1 MCYTRIT
8 HTCNGK
14 AAIAYARGCGCGHNG
29 HRQRNLLIGSVRML
43 PDEIESFETQME
55 QDWIKRASSK
65 NKNQIRRIVASFSP
79 QELDAQNEDCAFT
92 ALEIAQEFVKE
103 AYPDR
108 KACIFVQN
116 DGVGEKLHLHI
127 LVSNVDSLEYK
138 GCRPEQ
144 TRYDYVEQEFDRI
157 AGRYIDLDFGQ
168 KNKEKLSQTERNMR
182 EENEEAVDNGEEPKN
197 YIWKDDLRERIR
209 IAMRMAKSEEDFLDE
224 LKNQGVEARYGKS
237 KKNGEYLSYEL
248 VDVPESMDAGKKLK
262 ARSYSLGDDY
272 GVDAL
277 RSILQEKTNH
287 KPLDDLEQ
295 EKVLKMI
302 SVPER
307 ETPAIQPGRVTEER
321 IKMSLNGMRVKGS
334 AQAMKNL
341 SENAVEAPAKYSVK
355 EESVSVKSDTKEDKV
370 QEVAKAS
377 KNPAYEKM
385 LRMRDSIDASE
396 REKMLQNSMS
406 RDAWS
411 LCR

>member
-1 MCYTRIT
+1 
-8 HTCNGK
+8 
-14 AAIAYARGCGCGHNG
+14 
-29 HRQRNLLIGSVRML
+29 
-43 PDEIESFETQME
+43 
-55 QDWIKRASSK
+55 
-65 NKNQIRRIVASFSP
+65 
-79 QELDAQNEDCAFT
+79 
-92 ALEIAQEFVKE
+92 
-103 AYPDR
+103 
-108 KACIFVQN
+108 
-116 DGVGEKLHLHI
+116 
-127 LVSNVDSLEYK
+127 
-138 GCRPEQ
+138 
-144 TRYDYVEQEFDRI
+144 
-157 AGRYIDLDFGQ
+157 
-168 KNKEKLSQTERNMR
+168 MR

-370 QEVAKAS
+370 QEVAKVS